1 MKKRCKQLLIA
12 ACLGLLSTASHAV
25 EMLDKVVAVVDK
37 DVVLESQLAGLVDQ
51 VKNSAKAAGQ
61 SLPDEQALRKQ
72 ALERLI
78 LESLQLQLAERLGLR
93 ITDTQLEQA
102 IANVARSEGKTPEQ
116 LRSGLAAQGITYGQF
131 REQVRNEI
139 LLSEL
144 ARNQVR
150 RRINISDQEV
160 KQVVQMIKE
169 QGQNQNRYRVG
180 NILLPLPGNP
190 STAQLRQAS
199 SQAETLIKQLK
210 QGADFR
216 QLAIANSAGPKALEG
231 GDWGLLGIN
240 EMPSLFS
247 EAVKNNR
254 KGDIIG
260 PIRSGAGLHI
270 LTIFDM
276 QGATA
281 QTVQAVEVRA
291 RHILLKPSII
301 MSEDKAQSMLADFAR
316 SIRAGTAS
324 MSQLAEQF
332 SEDPGSAIN
341 GGDLGWAAPEMYVSS
356 FRDTVSQ
363 LKVGELSEP
372 FRSEHGWHLVK
383 LEDKRVMDATEQA
396 TEQRAYKLIFNR
408 RFTEEVQTWLDELK
422 DEAYIRIVDT
432 TLSNGEL

>member
-1 MKKRCKQLLIA
+1 MNKRCKQLLIA
-12 ACLGLLSTASHAV
+12 AGLGLLSTTSQAV
-25 EMLDKVVAVVDK
+25 ELLDKVVAVVDK
-37 DVVLESQLAGLVDQ
+37 DVVLESQLTGLVDQ
-51 VKNSAKAAGQ
+51 VKNSARAAKQ
-61 SLPDEQALRKQ
+61 PLPDEQAIRKQ

-102 IANVARSEGKTPEQ
+102 IANIARSEGKTPEQ
-116 LRSGLAAQGITYGQF
+116 LRNGIKAQGITYSQF
-131 REQVRNEI
+131 RDQVRNEI

-169 QGQNQNRYRVG
+169 QGQDQNRYQVG
-180 NILLPLPGNP
+180 NILLPLPSTP
-190 STAQLRQAS
+190 STEQLRQAS
-199 SQAETLIKQLK
+199 SQADQLIKQLK

-301 MSEDKAQSMLADFAR
+301 MSEDKAQSMLTEFAG
-316 SIRAGTAS
+316 SIRAGTAT
-324 MSQLAEQF
+324 MAQLAEQY

-341 GGDLGWAAPEMYVSS
+341 GGDLGWSAPEMYVSS

-396 TEQRAYKLIFNR
+396 NEQRAYKLIFNR

-432 TLSNGEL
+432 NLSNGEL

>member
-12 ACLGLLSTASHAV
+12 AGLGLVSATGQAV
-25 EMLDKVVAVVDK
+25 ELIDKVVAVVNQ
-37 DVVLESQLAGLVDQ
+37 DVVLESQLEGLVHQ
-51 VKNSAKAAGQ
+51 VRQSARTAGQ
-61 SLPDEQALRKQ
+61 PLPDEQRLRKQ

-102 IANVARSEGKTPEQ
+102 IGNIARSEGKTQEQ
-116 LRSGLAAQGITYGQF
+116 LRAGLQAQGLTYSQF

-169 QGQNQNRYRVG
+169 QGQNNARYRVG
-180 NILLPLPGNP
+180 NILLPLPANP
-190 STAQLRQAS
+190 SSDQLRQAS
-199 SQAETLIKQLK
+199 RQAEQLLAELR

-216 QLAIANSAGPKALEG
+216 QLAIAHSAGPKALEG
-231 GDWGLLGIN
+231 GDWGMLGIN

-247 EAVKNNR
+247 EAVRNHAQ
-254 KGDIIG
+254 GDIIG

-276 QGATA
+276 EGAKA
-281 QTVQAVEVRA
+281 QTVEAMEVRA
-291 RHILLKPSII
+291 RHILIKPSVI
-301 MSEDKAQSMLADFAR
+301 MSEDKAKSMLEGFAR
-316 SIRAGTAS
+316 SIRSGEAS
-324 MSQLAEQF
+324 MEQLAEQF
-332 SEDPGSAIN
+332 SEDPGSAIQ

-356 FRDTVSQ
+356 FRDTVTN
-363 LKVGELSEP
+363 LEPGELSEP
-372 FRSEHGWHLVK
+372 FRSEHGWHLVR
-383 LEDKRVMDATEQA
+383 LEDRRVLDATEQA
-396 TEQRAYKLIFNR
+396 TEQRAYQLIFNR

-422 DEAYIRIVDT
+422 DGAYIRIVDT
-432 TLSNGEL
+432 HLSDGEL

>member
-1 MKKRCKQLLIA
+1 MNKRCKQLLIA
-12 ACLGLLSTASHAV
+12 ASFGLFASTSQAV
-25 EMLDKVVAVVDK
+25 ELLDKVVAVVDK
-37 DVVLESQLAGLVDQ
+37 DVVLESQLSALVSQVRHSAG
-51 VKNSAKAAGQ
+51 SAGQ
-61 SLPDEQALRKQ
+61 SLPDEQLLRKQ

-102 IANVARSEGKTPEQ
+102 IVNVARSQNKTVEQ
-116 LRSGLAAQGITYGQF
+116 LRAEAVEEGISYPEF
-131 REQVRNEI
+131 REQIRSEI

-160 KQVVQMIKE
+160 KQVVQMVKE
-169 QGQNQNRYRVG
+169 QGQSQSRYRVG
-180 NILLPLPGNP
+180 NILLPL
-190 STAQLRQAS
+190 TADADNKQLRQAS
-199 SQAETLIKQLK
+199 LQAEQLINELK

-247 EAVKNNR
+247 EAVKNNHE
-254 KGDIIG
+254 GDIIG
-260 PIRSGAGLHI
+260 PLRSGAGVHI
-270 LTIFDM
+270 LTIFEVQASD
-276 QGATA
+276 Q
-281 QTVQAVEVRA
+281 QTVQALEVRA

-301 MSEDKAQSMLADFAR
+301 MSEDKAQAMLSDFATA
-316 SIRAGTAS
+316 IRAGKAN
-324 MSQLAEQF
+324 MADLAEQF
-332 SEDPGSAIN
+332 SEDPGSAIQ
-341 GGDLGWAAPEMYVSS
+341 GGDLGWSSPEVYVSS

-363 LKVGELSEP
+363 LNVGELSEP

-396 TEQRAYKLIFNR
+396 TEQKAYQLIFNR
-408 RFTEEVQTWLDELK
+408 RFTEEVQTWLNELK

>member
-1 MKKRCKQLLIA
+1 MNKKCKQLLLA
-12 ACLGLLSTASHAV
+12 ASVGLFASSGQTV
-25 EMLDKVVAVVDK
+25 ELLDNVVAVVDK
-37 DVVLESQLAGLVDQ
+37 DVVLESQISGLVNQ
-51 VKNSAKAAGQ
+51 VKSSANSAGQ
-61 SLPDEQALRKQ
+61 ALPDEQALRKQ

-102 IANVARSEGKTPEQ
+102 IANVARSQNKSVEQ
-116 LRSGLAAQGITYGQF
+116 LSAEAKSDGLSYPQF

-160 KQVVQMIKE
+160 KQVVQMIGE
-169 QGQNQNRYRVG
+169 QGQNQSRYRVG
-180 NILLPLPGNP
+180 NILLPLPTDP
-190 STAQLRQAS
+190 SNEQIRQAS
-199 SQAETLIKQLK
+199 QQADQLIKQLK

-216 QLAIANSAGPKALEG
+216 KLAIAHSAGPKALEG

-247 EAVKNNR
+247 EAVKNHS

-260 PIRSGAGLHI
+260 PLRSGAGMHI

-276 QGATA
+276 EAAPA
-281 QTVQAVEVRA
+281 QSVQAVEVRA

-301 MSEDKAQSMLADFAR
+301 LSEDKAQTQLVGFAD
-316 SIRAGTAS
+316 SIRNGKATLA
-324 MSQLAEQF
+324 QLAEQY
-332 SEDPGSAIN
+332 SEDPGSAIQ
-341 GGDLGWAAPEMYVSS
+341 GGDLGWSAPEVYVSS
-356 FRDTVSQ
+356 FRDVVSQ

-372 FRSEHGWHLVK
+372 FRSEHGWHLVL
-383 LEDKRVMDATEQA
+383 LEDKRVVDATEQA
-396 TEQRAYKLIFNR
+396 SEQKAYQLIFNR
-408 RFTEEVQTWLDELK
+408 RFSEEVQTWLDELK
-422 DEAYIRIVDT
+422 DEAYIRIIDT
-432 TLSNGEL
+432 QLSNGEL

>member
-1 MKKRCKQLLIA
+1 MNKRCKQLLIA
-12 ACLGLLSTASHAV
+12 AGVSLLSATSQAA
-25 EMLDKVVAVVDK
+25 ELLDKVVAVVNQ
-37 DVVLESQLAGLVDQ
+37 DVVLESQLTGLVNQ
-51 VKNSAKAAGQ
+51 VKQSARAAGQ
-61 SLPDEQALRKQ
+61 PLPEEQPLRRQ
-72 ALERLI
+72 ALERLV

-102 IANVARSEGKTPEQ
+102 IVNIARSEGKTPEQ
-116 LRSGLAAQGITYGQF
+116 LRAGIKAEGLTYAQF

-169 QGQNQNRYRVG
+169 QGQNQTRYRVG
-180 NILLPLPGNP
+180 NILLPLPANP
-190 STAQLRQAS
+190 DTEQLRQAS
-199 SQAETLIKQLK
+199 SQAEQLLSQLK

-216 QLAIANSAGPKALEG
+216 KLAIAHSAGPKALEG
-231 GDWGLLGIN
+231 GDWGMLGIN

-270 LTIFDM
+270 LTIFDI
-276 QGATA
+276 QGSKAK
-281 QTVQAVEVRA
+281 TVQAVEVRA

-301 MSEDKAQSMLADFAR
+301 MSEEKAQSRLAGFAR
-316 SIRAGTAS
+316 SIRAGEAS
-324 MSQLAEQF
+324 MAQLAEQF

-356 FRDTVSQ
+356 FRDTVNQ
-363 LKVGELSEP
+363 LEVGQLSAP
-372 FRSEHGWHLVK
+372 FRSEHGWHLVQ

-396 TEQRAYKLIFNR
+396 TEQRAYQLIFNR
-408 RFTEEVQTWLDELK
+408 RFTEEVQTWLDELR

-432 TLSNGEL
+432 HLSNGEL

>member
-12 ACLGLLSTASHAV
+12 AGLGLVSATGQAV
-25 EMLDKVVAVVDK
+25 ELIDKVVAVVNQ
-37 DVVLESQLAGLVDQ
+37 DVVLESQLEGLVHQ
-51 VKNSAKAAGQ
+51 VRQSARTAGQ
-61 SLPDEQALRKQ
+61 PLPDEQRLRKQ

-102 IANVARSEGKTPEQ
+102 IGNIARSEGKTQEQ
-116 LRSGLAAQGITYGQF
+116 LRAGLQAQGLTYSRF

-169 QGQNQNRYRVG
+169 QGQNNARYRVG
-180 NILLPLPGNP
+180 NILLPLPANP
-190 STAQLRQAS
+190 SSDQLRQAS
-199 SQAETLIKQLK
+199 RQAEQLLAELR

-216 QLAIANSAGPKALEG
+216 QLAIAHSAGPKALEG
-231 GDWGLLGIN
+231 GDWGMLGIN

-247 EAVKNNR
+247 EAVRNHAR
-254 KGDIIG
+254 GDIIG

-276 QGATA
+276 EGAKA
-281 QTVQAVEVRA
+281 QTVEAMEVRA
-291 RHILLKPSII
+291 RHILIKPSVI
-301 MSEDKAQSMLADFAR
+301 MSEDKAKSMLEGFAR
-316 SIRAGTAS
+316 SIRSGEAS
-324 MSQLAEQF
+324 MEQLAEQF
-332 SEDPGSAIN
+332 SEDPGSAIQ

-356 FRDTVSQ
+356 FRDTVTDLQ
-363 LKVGELSEP
+363 PGELSEP
-372 FRSEHGWHLVK
+372 FRSEHGWHLVR
-383 LEDKRVMDATEQA
+383 LEDRRVLDATEQA
-396 TEQRAYKLIFNR
+396 TEQRAYQLIFNR

-422 DEAYIRIVDT
+422 DGAYIRIVDT
-432 TLSNGEL
+432 HLSDGEL

>member
-1 MKKRCKQLLIA
+1 MNKRCKQLLRA
-12 ACLGLLSTASHAV
+12 ASFGLFATSSQAV
-25 EMLDKVVAVVDK
+25 ELLDKVVAVVDK
-37 DVVLESQLAGLVDQ
+37 DVVLESQLTGLVNQ
-51 VKNSAKAAGQ
+51 VKSSATSAGQ
-61 SLPDEQALRKQ
+61 ALPDEQALRKQ

-102 IANVARSEGKTPEQ
+102 IANVARSQGKTADQ
-116 LRSGLAAQGITYGQF
+116 LRNEAKKDGLSYSQF

-160 KQVVQMIKE
+160 KQVVQMLGE
-169 QGQNQNRYRVG
+169 QGQNQSRYRVG
-180 NILLPLPGNP
+180 NILLPLPADPNNQ
-190 STAQLRQAS
+190 QLRQAS
-199 SQAETLIKQLK
+199 EQAEQLIQQLK

-216 QLAIANSAGPKALEG
+216 KLAIAHSAGPKALEG

-247 EAVKNNR
+247 EAVKNHA

-260 PIRSGAGLHI
+260 PLRSGAGVHI

-276 QGATA
+276 ETA
-281 QTVQAVEVRA
+281 PTQTVQAVEVRA

-301 MSEDKAQSMLADFAR
+301 LSEEKAQAQLTDFAN
-316 SIRAGTAS
+316 SIRSGKAK
-324 MSQLAEQF
+324 MSQLAEQY
-332 SEDPGSAIN
+332 SEDPGSAIQ
-341 GGDLGWAAPEMYVSS
+341 GGDLGWSAPEVYVSS
-356 FRDTVSQ
+356 FRDVVSQ

-372 FRSEHGWHLVK
+372 FRSEHGWHLVQ
-383 LEDKRVMDATEQA
+383 LEDKRVVDATAQAGEQK
-396 TEQRAYKLIFNR
+396 AYQLIFNR
-408 RFTEEVQTWLDELK
+408 RFNEEVQTWLDELK
-422 DEAYIRIVDT
+422 DEAYIRVVDPQ
-432 TLSNGEL
+432 LSNGEL

>member
-1 MKKRCKQLLIA
+1 MNKRCKQLLLA
-12 ACLGLLSTASHAV
+12 ASVGLFAVSSQAV
-25 EMLDKVVAVVDK
+25 ELLDNVVAVVDK
-37 DVVLESQLAGLVDQ
+37 DVVLESQLTGLVNQ
-51 VKNSAKAAGQ
+51 VKSSANSAGQ
-61 SLPDEQALRKQ
+61 ALPNEQALRKQ

-102 IANVARSEGKTPEQ
+102 IANVARSQGKTAEQ
-116 LRSGLAAQGITYGQF
+116 LRAEAKADGLSYSQF

-160 KQVVQMIKE
+160 KQVVQMMSE
-169 QGQNQNRYRVG
+169 QGQNQSRYRVG
-180 NILLPLPGNP
+180 NILLALPTDP
-190 STAQLRQAS
+190 SNTQLREASQQAD
-199 SQAETLIKQLK
+199 QLIKQLK

-216 QLAIANSAGPKALEG
+216 QLAIAKSAGPKALEG

-247 EAVKNNR
+247 QAVKNHG

-260 PIRSGAGLHI
+260 PLRSGAGVHI
-270 LTIFDM
+270 LTIFDVEA
-276 QGATA
+276 ATQ

-301 MSEDKAQSMLADFAR
+301 MSEDKAQSLLNEYAN
-316 SIRAGTAS
+316 SIRSGQATLA
-324 MSQLAEQF
+324 QLAELH
-332 SEDPGSAIN
+332 SEDPGSAIQ
-341 GGDLGWAAPEMYVSS
+341 GGDLGWSAPEVYVSS
-356 FRDTVSQ
+356 FRDVVSQ

-383 LEDKRVMDATEQA
+383 LEDKRVVDATEQA
-396 TEQRAYKLIFNR
+396 TEQKAYQLIFNR

-432 TLSNGEL
+432 QLSNGEL

>member
-12 ACLGLLSTASHAV
+12 AGLGLVSATGQAV
-25 EMLDKVVAVVDK
+25 ELIDKVVAVVNQ
-37 DVVLESQLAGLVDQ
+37 DVVLESQLEGLVHQ
-51 VKNSAKAAGQ
+51 VRQSARTAGQ
-61 SLPDEQALRKQ
+61 PLPDEQRLRKQ

-102 IANVARSEGKTPEQ
+102 IGNIARSEGKTQEQ
-116 LRSGLAAQGITYGQF
+116 LRAGLQAQGLTYSQF

-169 QGQNQNRYRVG
+169 QGQNNARYRVG
-180 NILLPLPGNP
+180 NILLPLPANP
-190 STAQLRQAS
+190 SSDQLRQAS
-199 SQAETLIKQLK
+199 RQAEQLLAELR

-216 QLAIANSAGPKALEG
+216 QLAIAHSAGPKALEG
-231 GDWGLLGIN
+231 GDWGMLGIN

-247 EAVKNNR
+247 EAVRNHAR
-254 KGDIIG
+254 GDIIG

-276 QGATA
+276 EGAKA
-281 QTVQAVEVRA
+281 QTVEAMEVRA
-291 RHILLKPSII
+291 RHILIKPSVI
-301 MSEDKAQSMLADFAR
+301 MSEDKAKSMLEGFAR
-316 SIRAGTAS
+316 SIRSGEAS
-324 MSQLAEQF
+324 MEQLAEQF
-332 SEDPGSAIN
+332 SEDPGSAIQ

-356 FRDTVSQ
+356 FRDTVTN
-363 LKVGELSEP
+363 LEPGELSEP
-372 FRSEHGWHLVK
+372 FRSEHGWHLVR
-383 LEDKRVMDATEQA
+383 LEDRRVLDATEQA
-396 TEQRAYKLIFNR
+396 TEQRAYQLIFNR

-422 DEAYIRIVDT
+422 DGAYIRIVDT
-432 TLSNGEL
+432 HLSDGEL

>member
-1 MKKRCKQLLIA
+1 MNNRCKQLLIA
-12 ACLGLLSTASHAV
+12 AGLGLLSATSQAA
-25 EMLDKVVAVVDK
+25 ELLDKVVAVVNQ
-37 DVVLESQLAGLVDQ
+37 DVVLESQLAGLVNQ
-51 VKNSAKAAGQ
+51 VKQSAAVAGQ
-61 SLPDEQALRKQ
+61 PLPDEQPLRRQ
-72 ALERLI
+72 ALDRLV
-78 LESLQLQLAERLGLR
+78 LESLQRQLAERLGLR

-102 IANVARSEGKTPEQ
+102 ITNIARSEGKTPEQ
-116 LRSGLAAQGITYGQF
+116 LRAGIKAEGLTYAQF

-169 QGQNQNRYRVG
+169 QGRNQTRYRVG
-180 NILLPLPGNP
+180 NILLPLPTSP
-190 STAQLRQAS
+190 DTKQLRQAS
-199 SQAETLIKQLK
+199 RQAEKLLKQLK

-216 QLAIANSAGPKALEG
+216 KLAIAHSAGPKALEG
-231 GDWGLLGIN
+231 GDWGMLGIN

-247 EAVKNNR
+247 EAVKNHR

-270 LTIFDM
+270 LTVFDT
-276 QGATA
+276 QGSTA
-281 QTVQAVEVRA
+281 NTVQAVEVRA

-301 MSEDKAQSMLADFAR
+301 MSEEKAQSRLAGFAR
-316 SIRAGTAS
+316 SIRAGETS
-324 MSQLAEQF
+324 MAQLAEQF

-356 FRDTVSQ
+356 FRDTVNQ
-363 LKVGELSEP
+363 LDVGQLSEP
-372 FRSEHGWHLVK
+372 FRSEHGWHLVQ

-396 TEQRAYKLIFNR
+396 TEQRAYQLIFNR
-408 RFTEEVQTWLDELK
+408 RFTEEVQTWLDELR

-432 TLSNGEL
+432 NLSNGEL

>member
-1 MKKRCKQLLIA
+1 MNNRCKQLLIA
-12 ACLGLLSTASHAV
+12 AGLGLMAATGQAAEL
-25 EMLDKVVAVVDK
+25 LDKVVAVVNQ
-37 DVVLESQLAGLVDQ
+37 DVVLESQLAGLVNQ
-51 VKNSAKAAGQ
+51 VKHGAAAAGQ
-61 SLPDEQALRKQ
+61 PLPNEQPLRRQALD
-72 ALERLI
+72 RLI

-102 IANVARSEGKTPEQ
+102 ITNIARSEGKTPEQ
-116 LRSGLAAQGITYGQF
+116 LRAGIKAEGLTYAQF

-169 QGQNQNRYRVG
+169 QGRSQIRYRVG
-180 NILLPLPGNP
+180 NILLPLPINP
-190 STAQLRQAS
+190 DTEQLRQAS
-199 SQAETLIKQLK
+199 RQAEDMLKQLK

-216 QLAIANSAGPKALEG
+216 KLAIAHSAGPKALEG
-231 GDWGLLGIN
+231 GDWGMLGIN

-247 EAVKNNR
+247 EAVKNHR
-254 KGDIIG
+254 EGDIIG

-270 LTIFDM
+270 FTVFDT
-276 QGATA
+276 QGSTA
-281 QTVQAVEVRA
+281 NTVQAVEVRA

-301 MSEDKAQSMLADFAR
+301 MSEEKAQARLAGFAR
-316 SIRAGTAS
+316 SIRAGEAG
-324 MSQLAEQF
+324 MAQLAEQF

-356 FRDTVSQ
+356 FRDTVNQ
-363 LKVGELSEP
+363 LEVGQLSEP
-372 FRSEHGWHLVK
+372 FRSEHGWHLVQ

-396 TEQRAYKLIFNR
+396 TEQRAYQLIFNR
-408 RFTEEVQTWLDELK
+408 RFTEEVQTWLDELR

-432 TLSNGEL
+432 HLSNGEL

>member
-12 ACLGLLSTASHAV
+12 AGLGLVSATGQAV
-25 EMLDKVVAVVDK
+25 ELIDKVVAVVNQ
-37 DVVLESQLAGLVDQ
+37 DVVLESQLEGLVHQ
-51 VKNSAKAAGQ
+51 VRQSARTAGQ
-61 SLPDEQALRKQ
+61 PLPDEQRLRKQ

-102 IANVARSEGKTPEQ
+102 IGNIARSEGKTQEQ
-116 LRSGLAAQGITYGQF
+116 LRAGLQAQGLTYSQF

-169 QGQNQNRYRVG
+169 QGQNNARYRVG
-180 NILLPLPGNP
+180 NILLPLPANP
-190 STAQLRQAS
+190 SSDQLRQAS
-199 SQAETLIKQLK
+199 RQAEQLLAELR

-216 QLAIANSAGPKALEG
+216 QLAIAHSAGPKALEG
-231 GDWGLLGIN
+231 GDWGMLGIN

-247 EAVKNNR
+247 EAVRNHAR
-254 KGDIIG
+254 GDIIG

-276 QGATA
+276 EGAKA
-281 QTVQAVEVRA
+281 QTVEAMEVRA
-291 RHILLKPSII
+291 RHILIKPSVI
-301 MSEDKAQSMLADFAR
+301 MSEDKAKSMLEGFAR
-316 SIRAGTAS
+316 SIRSGEAS
-324 MSQLAEQF
+324 MEQLAEQF
-332 SEDPGSAIN
+332 SEDPGSAIQ

-356 FRDTVSQ
+356 FRDTVTN
-363 LKVGELSEP
+363 LEPGELSEP
-372 FRSEHGWHLVK
+372 FRSEHGWHLVR
-383 LEDKRVMDATEQA
+383 LEDRRVLDATEQA
-396 TEQRAYKLIFNR
+396 TAQRAYQLIFNR

-422 DEAYIRIVDT
+422 DGAYIRIVDT
-432 TLSNGEL
+432 HLSDGEL

>member
-1 MKKRCKQLLIA
+1 MNKRCKQLLIA
-12 ACLGLLSTASHAV
+12 AGLGLVSATSQAV
-25 EMLDKVVAVVDK
+25 ELLDKVVAVVNQ
-37 DVVLESQLAGLVDQ
+37 DVVLESQLSGLVNQ
-51 VKNSAKAAGQ
+51 VRHSARAAGQ
-61 SLPDEQALRKQ
+61 SLPEEQQLRKQ

-78 LESLQLQLAERLGLR
+78 LESLQLQLADRLGLR

-102 IANVARSEGKTPEQ
+102 INNIARSEGKTPEQ
-116 LRSGLAAQGITYGQF
+116 LRAGVAAEGLTYRQF

-169 QGQNQNRYRVG
+169 QGQSNSRYRVG

-190 STAQLRQAS
+190 SSEQLRQAS
-199 SQAETLIKQLK
+199 GLAEQLIAQLK

-216 QLAIANSAGPKALEG
+216 QLAIAHSAGPKALEG
-231 GDWGLLGIN
+231 GDWGMMGIN

-247 EAVKNNR
+247 EAVKNHG

-276 QGATA
+276 EGGTT
-281 QTVQAVEVRA
+281 QTIQAVEVKA
-291 RHILLKPSII
+291 RHILIKPSII
-301 MSEDKAQSMLADFAR
+301 MSEEKAQSMLAGFAR
-316 SIRAGTAS
+316 SIQAGEVRMAE
-324 MSQLAEQF
+324 LAEQF

-356 FRDTVSQ
+356 FRDTVNQ
-363 LKVGELSEP
+363 LNVGQLSEP
-372 FRSEHGWHLVK
+372 FRSEHGWHLVL
-383 LEDKRVMDATEQA
+383 LEDRRVMDATEQA
-396 TEQRAYKLIFNR
+396 TEQRAYQLIFNR
-408 RFTEEVQTWLDELK
+408 RFTEEVQTWLDELR

-432 TLSNGEL
+432 NLSNGAL

>member
-1 MKKRCKQLLIA
+1 MNNRCKQLLMA
-12 ACLGLLSTASHAV
+12 AGLGLISATSQAAEL
-25 EMLDKVVAVVDK
+25 LDKVVAVVNQ
-37 DVVLESQLAGLVDQ
+37 DVVLESQLAGLVTQ
-51 VKNSAKAAGQ
+51 VKQSAAAAGQ
-61 SLPDEQALRKQ
+61 PLPDEQPLRRQ
-72 ALERLI
+72 ALDRLV
-78 LESLQLQLAERLGLR
+78 LESLQRQLAERLGLR

-102 IANVARSEGKTPEQ
+102 ITNIARSEGKTPEQ
-116 LRSGLAAQGITYGQF
+116 LRAGIKADGLTYAQF

-169 QGQNQNRYRVG
+169 QGQNQTRYRVG
-180 NILLPLPGNP
+180 NILLPLPATP
-190 STAQLRQAS
+190 DTEQLRKAS
-199 SQAETLIKQLK
+199 NQAEKLLKQLA

-216 QLAIANSAGPKALEG
+216 KLAIAHSAGPKALEG
-231 GDWGLLGIN
+231 GDWGMLGLN

-247 EAVKNNR
+247 EAVKNHR

-270 LTIFDM
+270 LTVFDA
-276 QGATA
+276 QGSTA
-281 QTVQAVEVRA
+281 KTVQAVEVRA

-301 MSEDKAQSMLADFAR
+301 LSEEKAQSRLAGFAR
-316 SIRAGTAS
+316 SIRAGETS
-324 MSQLAEQF
+324 MAQLAEQF

-356 FRDTVSQ
+356 FRDTVNQ
-363 LKVGELSEP
+363 LEVGQLSEP
-372 FRSEHGWHLVK
+372 FRSEHGWHLVQ

-396 TEQRAYKLIFNR
+396 TEQRAYQLIFNR
-408 RFTEEVQTWLDELK
+408 RFTEEVQTWLDELR

-432 TLSNGEL
+432 HLSNGEL

>member
-1 MKKRCKQLLIA
+1 MNKKCKKLLIA
-12 ACLGLLSTASHAV
+12 ASLSLLSTTSQAV
-25 EMLDKVVAVVDK
+25 ELLDKVVAVVDK
-37 DVVLESQLAGLVDQ
+37 DVVLESQLNGLVSQ
-51 VKNSAKAAGQ
+51 VKNSANAAKQ
-61 SLPDEQALRKQ
+61 ALPDEQALRKQ
-72 ALERLI
+72 ALDRLI
-78 LESLQLQLAERLGLR
+78 LESLQLQMAERLGLQ

-102 IANVARSEGKTPEQ
+102 ITNMARSQGKTPEQ
-116 LRSGLAAQGITYGQF
+116 LRASIKDQGITYSQF
-131 REQVRNEI
+131 REQIRNEI

-160 KQVVQMIKE
+160 KQVVQMLKE
-169 QGQNQNRYRVG
+169 QGQAQQGYQVG
-180 NILLPLPGNP
+180 NILLPLPTDP
-190 STAQLRQAS
+190 STQQLRKAS
-199 SQAETLIKQLK
+199 SQAEKLIKQLK
-210 QGADFR
+210 QGQDFR

-231 GDWGLLGIN
+231 GDWGMMGIN

-247 EAVKNNR
+247 EAVKNNQ

-270 LTIFDM
+270 LTIFDV
-276 QGATA
+276 QGDTS

-301 MSEDKAQSMLADFAR
+301 MSEDKAQSMLSDFAQ
-316 SIRAGTAS
+316 SLKAGTANFA
-324 MSQLAEQF
+324 QLAEQY

-341 GGDLGWAAPEMYVSS
+341 GGDLGWAVPDMYVSS
-356 FRDTVSQ
+356 FRDTVNH

-383 LEDKRVMDATEQA
+383 LEDKRVTDATEQA
-396 TEQRAYKLIFNR
+396 GEQRAYKLIFNR
-408 RFTEEVQTWLDELK
+408 RFSEEVQTWLDELK

-432 TLSNGEL
+432 QLSNGDL

>member
-12 ACLGLLSTASHAV
+12 AGLGLVSATGQAV
-25 EMLDKVVAVVDK
+25 ELIDKVVAVVNQ
-37 DVVLESQLAGLVDQ
+37 DVVLESQLEGLVHQ
-51 VKNSAKAAGQ
+51 VRQSARTAGQ
-61 SLPDEQALRKQ
+61 PLPDEQRLRKQ

-102 IANVARSEGKTPEQ
+102 IGNIARSEGKTQEQ
-116 LRSGLAAQGITYGQF
+116 LRAGLQAQGLTYSQF

-169 QGQNQNRYRVG
+169 QGQNNVRYRVG
-180 NILLPLPGNP
+180 NILLPLPANP
-190 STAQLRQAS
+190 SSDQLRQAS
-199 SQAETLIKQLK
+199 RQAEQLLAELR

-216 QLAIANSAGPKALEG
+216 QLAIAHSAGPKALEG
-231 GDWGLLGIN
+231 GDWGMLGIN

-247 EAVKNNR
+247 EAVRNHAQ
-254 KGDIIG
+254 GDIIG

-276 QGATA
+276 EGAKA
-281 QTVQAVEVRA
+281 QTVEAMEVRA
-291 RHILLKPSII
+291 RHILIKPSVI
-301 MSEDKAQSMLADFAR
+301 MSEDKAKSMLEGFAR
-316 SIRAGTAS
+316 SIRSGEAS
-324 MSQLAEQF
+324 MEQLAEQF
-332 SEDPGSAIN
+332 SEDPGSAIQ

-356 FRDTVSQ
+356 FRDTVTN
-363 LKVGELSEP
+363 LEPGELSEP
-372 FRSEHGWHLVK
+372 FRSEHGWHLVR
-383 LEDKRVMDATEQA
+383 LEDRRVLDATEQA
-396 TEQRAYKLIFNR
+396 TEQRAYQLIFNR

-422 DEAYIRIVDT
+422 DGAYIRIVDT
-432 TLSNGEL
+432 HLSDGEL

>member
-12 ACLGLLSTASHAV
+12 AGLGLVSATGQAV
-25 EMLDKVVAVVDK
+25 ELIDKVVAVVNQ
-37 DVVLESQLAGLVDQ
+37 DVVLESQLEGLVHQ
-51 VKNSAKAAGQ
+51 VRQSARTAGQ
-61 SLPDEQALRKQ
+61 PLPDEQRLRKQ

-102 IANVARSEGKTPEQ
+102 IGNIARSEGKTQEQ
-116 LRSGLAAQGITYGQF
+116 LRAGLQAQGLTYSQF

-169 QGQNQNRYRVG
+169 QGQNNARYRVG
-180 NILLPLPGNP
+180 NILLPLPANP
-190 STAQLRQAS
+190 SSDQLRQAS
-199 SQAETLIKQLK
+199 RQAEQLLAELR

-216 QLAIANSAGPKALEG
+216 QLAIAHSAGPKALEG
-231 GDWGLLGIN
+231 GDWGMLGIN

-247 EAVKNNR
+247 EAVRNHAQ
-254 KGDIIG
+254 GDIIG

-276 QGATA
+276 EGAKA
-281 QTVQAVEVRA
+281 QTVEAMEVRA
-291 RHILLKPSII
+291 RHILIKPSVI
-301 MSEDKAQSMLADFAR
+301 MSEDKAKSMLEGFAR
-316 SIRAGTAS
+316 SIRSGEAS
-324 MSQLAEQF
+324 MEQLAKQF
-332 SEDPGSAIN
+332 SEDPGSAIQ

-356 FRDTVSQ
+356 FRDTVTN
-363 LKVGELSEP
+363 LEPGELSEP
-372 FRSEHGWHLVK
+372 FRSEHGWHLVR
-383 LEDKRVMDATEQA
+383 LEDRRVLDATEQA
-396 TEQRAYKLIFNR
+396 TEQRAYQLIFNR

-422 DEAYIRIVDT
+422 DGAYIRIVDT
-432 TLSNGEL
+432 HLSDGEL

>member
-1 MKKRCKQLLIA
+1 MNKRCKQLLLA
-12 ACLGLLSTASHAV
+12 ASVGLFAASSQAV
-25 EMLDKVVAVVDK
+25 ELLDSVVAVVDK
-37 DVVLESQLAGLVDQ
+37 DVVLESQLTGLVNQ
-51 VKNSAKAAGQ
+51 VKSSANSAGQ
-61 SLPDEQALRKQ
+61 ALPDEQALRKQ

-102 IANVARSEGKTPEQ
+102 IVNVARSQNKSVEQ
-116 LRSGLAAQGITYGQF
+116 LRAEAKSDGLSYPQF

-160 KQVVQMIKE
+160 KQVVQMMSE
-169 QGQNQNRYRVG
+169 QGQNQGRYRVG
-180 NILLPLPGNP
+180 NILLPLPTEP
-190 STAQLRQAS
+190 SNEQLRQAS
-199 SQAETLIKQLK
+199 QQADQLIKQLK

-216 QLAIANSAGPKALEG
+216 KLAIAHSAGPKALEG

-247 EAVKNNR
+247 EAVKNHG

-260 PIRSGAGLHI
+260 PLRSGAGVHI
-270 LTIFDM
+270 LTILDM
-276 QGATA
+276 EASTA
-281 QTVQAVEVRA
+281 QSVQAVEVRA

-301 MSEDKAQSMLADFAR
+301 LSEEKAQNQLVGFAD
-316 SIRAGTAS
+316 SIRSGKATLA
-324 MSQLAEQF
+324 QLAEQY
-332 SEDPGSAIN
+332 SEDPGSAIQ
-341 GGDLGWAAPEMYVSS
+341 GGDLGWSAPEVYVSS
-356 FRDTVSQ
+356 FRDVVLQ

-372 FRSEHGWHLVK
+372 FRSEHGWHLVQ
-383 LEDKRVMDATEQA
+383 LEDKRVVDATEQA
-396 TEQRAYKLIFNR
+396 SEQKAYQLIFNR

-432 TLSNGEL
+432 QLSNGEL

>member
-1 MKKRCKQLLIA
+1 MNKRCKQLLIA
-12 ACLGLLSTASHAV
+12 AGVSLLSATSQAA
-25 EMLDKVVAVVDK
+25 ELLDKVVAVVNQ
-37 DVVLESQLAGLVDQ
+37 DVVLESQLTGLVNQ
-51 VKNSAKAAGQ
+51 VKQSARAAGQ
-61 SLPDEQALRKQ
+61 PLPEEQPLRRQ
-72 ALERLI
+72 ALERLV

-102 IANVARSEGKTPEQ
+102 IVNIARSEGKTPEQ
-116 LRSGLAAQGITYGQF
+116 LRAGIKAEGLTYAQF

-169 QGQNQNRYRVG
+169 QGQNQTRYRVG
-180 NILLPLPGNP
+180 NILLPLPANP
-190 STAQLRQAS
+190 DTEQLRQAS
-199 SQAETLIKQLK
+199 SQAEQLLSQLK

-216 QLAIANSAGPKALEG
+216 KLAIAHSAGPKALEG
-231 GDWGLLGIN
+231 GDWGMLGIN

-247 EAVKNNR
+247 EAVKNNH

-270 LTIFDM
+270 LTIFDI
-276 QGATA
+276 QGSKAK
-281 QTVQAVEVRA
+281 TVQAVEVRA

-301 MSEDKAQSMLADFAR
+301 MSEEKAQSRLAGFAR
-316 SIRAGTAS
+316 SIRAGEAS
-324 MSQLAEQF
+324 MAQLAEQF

-356 FRDTVSQ
+356 FRDTVNQ
-363 LKVGELSEP
+363 LEVGQLSAP
-372 FRSEHGWHLVK
+372 FRSEHGWHLVQ

-396 TEQRAYKLIFNR
+396 TEQRAYQLIFNR
-408 RFTEEVQTWLDELK
+408 RFTEEVQTWLDELR

-432 TLSNGEL
+432 HLSNGEL